1 MIKRK
6 LLKCLIMSAMIFACT
21 SSSSA
26 NQEFMPISEV
36 KEGMHGFAKTVVHG
50 TEIDTFDVDIMGV
63 MKKQGNT
70 GGDLILV
77 KVSGPV
83 IDKSNGIAQGM
94 SGSPV
99 YVDGKLLGAIAYG
112 FSNSGGRIGMVTPIS
127 DMLSLWTID
136 DSKNSL
142 SHSLPEGLVPLKTS
156 LMSTG
161 YSEDALNYL
170 ASKMKDFN
178 MYPYSAATSGNDE
191 IVRPLEAGGAVAA
204 TMVTGD
210 LKLGAVGTVT
220 YVDKDHIVAFGH
232 PFRNSGNSSYFM
244 NNSYVFTV
252 IPSTD
257 SPFKLA
263 SIGADIGEVT
273 QDRVEG
279 ISGIS
284 GRIPDFVA
292 FHAEVKDKDTNE
304 RKNLNVKM
312 IQDEKIIASLAST
325 SAYSAVSNTI
335 NRKGEGTVSIKYT
348 LFPKDLK
355 KKPFTRSNMYWSSVD
370 ISERSVD
377 EIHNA
382 VSILAQNQFE
392 KYPLRS
398 ITFDAEIT
406 KERKTAQ
413 LLDATASPTIVSP
426 GDMIY
431 IRVRLQSYRGDIFYK
446 DVTFTV
452 PKDQPLGEMV
462 LEVRGGGVVPL
473 PYLIQ
478 QQQLNF
484 SDEIISRLNKY
495 KDFNDLYK
503 KLEESDQNNQIVVEI
518 LETDLNNSD
527 KKDKSDKKN
536 ETSDNEEQK
545 ENKKAKTRI
554 NTDYIVYGDGQF
566 TFQVMNSEDKDKELK
581 KLAKEKRKAVLDF
594 SKDSSETTGV

>member
-1 MIKRK
+1 MSKRK
-6 LLKCLIMSAMIFACT
+6 ILKCLIASAMMLIC
-21 SSSSA
+21 SSSVSA
-26 NQEFMPISEV
+26 SQNFMPLSEV
-36 KEGMHGFAKTVVHG
+36 KEGMKGYAKTVVHG
-50 TEIDTFDVDIMGV
+50 TEIDTFNVDVMGV

-83 IDKSNGIAQGM
+83 IDESNGIAHGM

-127 DMLSLWTID
+127 DMLGLWTID
-136 DSKNSL
+136 DNKKITE
-142 SHSLPEGLVPLKTS
+142 HTLPDGLIPLKTP
-156 LMSTG
+156 LMSMG
-161 YSEDALNYL
+161 YSEDAMKYL
-170 ASKMKDFN
+170 ATKMKDFN
-178 MYPYSAATSGNDE
+178 MYPFSAASSGLDGMA
-191 IVRPLEAGGAVAA
+191 RPLEAGGSVAA

-220 YVDKDHIVAFGH
+220 YVDKDYIVAFGH
-232 PFRNSGNSSYFM
+232 PFRNSGSSSYFM

-252 IPSTD
+252 IPSTE

-279 ISGIS
+279 ISGVT
-284 GRIPDFVA
+284 GKIPDFVA
-292 FHAEVKDKDTNE
+292 FHANVKDKDTGE
-304 RKNLNVKM
+304 QRNLNVKM
-312 IQDEKIIASLAST
+312 IQDEKIIAALTST

-335 NRKGEGTVSIKYT
+335 NRKGEGTVTLKYT
-348 LFPKDLK
+348 LFPKDLN

-382 VSILAQNQFE
+382 VSILSKNQFE
-392 KYPLRS
+392 DFPLRS
-398 ITFDAEIT
+398 ITLDAEVT

-446 DVTFTV
+446 DLTFVV
-452 PKDQPLGEMV
+452 PKNQPFGEMV

-484 SDEIISRLNKY
+484 SDEVIDRLRKY

-503 KLEESDQNNQIVVEI
+503 KLEDSDQNNQIVVEI
-518 LETDLNNSD
+518 LETDTDISN
-527 KKDKSDKKN
+527 KKDK
-536 ETSDNEEQK
+536 K
-545 ENKKAKTRI
+545 ENTLKNKDENEKENLKAKTRV

-566 TFQVMNSEDKDKELK
+566 TFQVMNPEDKDKELK
-581 KLAKEKRKAVLDF
+581 KLAKEKRKVVLDF
-594 SKDSSETTGV
+594 SKESEETPAT